1 MERFNSEQ
9 ETQPTQSNGYE
20 YEVPSQN
27 TNYTTTRWVDDEI
40 LSFSRPP
47 NNLISELLV
56 GDISDSEPF
65 DDGYRIG
72 RWLAEN
78 FPETYDAFLE
88 QQEEQFTL
96 FCKKHKDYGPDNLV
110 RDTVQESIE
119 SILERT
125 KDKLNRVHKLNR
137 ENGQF
142 ENESL
147 IDSLN
152 DISNYANIS
161 IIFLK
166 GHWGK

>member
-1 MERFNSEQ
+1 MERFNSE
-9 ETQPTQSNGYE
+9 EVIHTSGYAQPAQSNKYV
-20 YEVPSQN
+20 YQVPNPPTFSTGFPVN
-27 TNYTTTRWVDDEI
+27 EI
-40 LSFSRPP
+40 LVDGD
-47 NNLISELLV
+47 SE
-56 GDISDSEPF
+56 SEPF
-65 DDGYRIG
+65 DNYSTVLG
-72 RWLAEN
+72 WLIDN
-78 FPETYDAFLE
+78 YPETYNDFVD
-88 QQEEQFTL
+88 QQAEQFEL

-110 RDTVQESIE
+110 RDTVQESVE
-119 SILERT
+119 SILERM

-137 ENGQF
+137 ENSQP